1 MYDYPQNWHLRYG
14 DIITMEMNLKM
25 NAQNL
30 DHAFIHETC
39 CRVCF
44 MTEQVSMQKW
54 DLRLWTAELAVYEQ
68 RTCLCGETIAY
79 LLTTDINNEPGL

>member
-44 MTEQVSMQKW
+44 MTE
-54 DLRLWTAELAVYEQ
+54 
-68 RTCLCGETIAY
+68 
-79 LLTTDINNEPGL
+79 